1 MRNTGMLFA
10 NDANPDRAKAVVGN
24 LHRLGVT
31 NCVVS
36 NYDGRLFPKVSTNLF
51 SVSKSA
57 LRVTGKHV
65 SNAVWNPKV
74 KRKPQNSKFSI
85 GKEKKGPLS
94 SN

>member
-36 NYDGRLFPKVSTNLF
+36 NYDGRLFPKVSVPVLPLPLHPSHEF
-51 SVSKSA
+51 
-57 LRVTGKHV
+57 
-65 SNAVWNPKV
+65 
-74 KRKPQNSKFSI
+74 
-85 GKEKKGPLS
+85 EKKRNPHA
-94 SN
+94 N